1 MTHSFHAKKNNIW
14 RKTTSFLEA
23 TRTVEGTPA
32 IFFKNEKTLSKVTS
46 AVWFYII
53 YLPDARAVAQ
63 EVFPI
68 LHDSDEVAMCANRA
82 QTKMILAAM
91 KQFG

>member
-1 MTHSFHAKKNNIW
+1 M
-14 RKTTSFLEA
+14 
-23 TRTVEGTPA
+23 
-32 IFFKNEKTLSKVTS
+32 TS

-91 KQFG
+91 KQFGWKTKELVGSCPGWD